1 MKAIALATLILAG
14 ATAGQALGAQDLS
27 RARCEAPQARP
38 TIIKLM
44 SGLRFEDGHSF
55 ASEGFS
61 ADSIVSI
68 STLSAS
74 KDKLVCKLVISLGFR
89 GMSIPVRGKFTFRQ
103 FPNGKLTADWS
114 PLS

>member
-1 MKAIALATLILAG
+1 MLAA
-14 ATAGQALGAQDLS
+14 ATTGEALGAQDLS
-27 RARCEAPQARP
+27 RARCEAPDAKP

-44 SGLRFEDGHSF
+44 SGMRFDDGRTF

-61 ADSIVSI
+61 ADSVVSI

-74 KDKLVCKLVISLGFR
+74 KDKLVCKLVVSLGFR
-89 GMSIPVRGKFTFRQ
+89 GMSIPIRGKFTFRE
-103 FPNGKLTADWS
+103 FPNGKLLANWS